1 MRRAPDPVRPGSR
14 TGRPA
19 SYSERVSSRP
29 APDPGPG
36 PAADLDYPGAEL
48 FLPPKGP
55 GSLGSL
61 LRRALAALIDWF
73 IALLIVRAF
82 IDTGD
87 SRAAE
92 SFAPLALFLLM
103 HVVLVGTLGSTIG
116 HKVMGLRVM
125 AQNGEPA
132 PLTQVLIRTVLVG
145 LFFPAIFTA
154 GDGRGFH
161 DKAAGTMTL
170 LVR

>member
-1 MRRAPDPVRPGSR
+1 
-14 TGRPA
+14 
-19 SYSERVSSRP
+19 
-29 APDPGPG
+29 
-36 PAADLDYPGAEL
+36 
-48 FLPPKGP
+48 
-55 GSLGSL
+55 
-61 LRRALAALIDWF
+61 
-73 IALLIVRAF
+73 
-82 IDTGD
+82 
-87 SRAAE
+87 
-92 SFAPLALFLLM
+92 M

-154 GDGRGFH
+154 SDGRGFH